1 MTRYAFILPALA
13 FLACMGTEPRKETLQ
28 PPRKLTIKEA
38 GVQFHVPADW
48 KVEYK
53 RGGIETEAPGQY
65 PSMRFSHLEGPFGMH
80 QVEGL
85 KEQLSDSISDWGP
98 VAEKT
103 VNGMRGYA
111 WEGAG
116 YRDGLSYKISV
127 VLLDRGKNCMIALM
141 FTPNFR
147 AAHSEAEAEKVIQ
160 SIKPID
166 LYY

>member
-1 MTRYAFILPALA
+1 MIRYASVLFALV
-13 FLACMGTEPRKETLQ
+13 FLACMGPTARQETLQ
-28 PPRKLTIKEA
+28 PPQRLTIKEA
-38 GVQFHVPADW
+38 AVEFRVPADW

-65 PSMRFSHLEGPFGMH
+65 PSMRFSHLEGPFSMH

-98 VAEKT
+98 VAERT

-147 AAHSEAEAEKVIQ
+147 AAHSQTEAEKVIQ
-160 SIKPID
+160 SIKPINI
-166 LYY
+166 YY